1 MSAACCVTESYRL
14 ILSPQRF
21 RLKEERQV
29 KEFEYLEPQ
38 SMQQALEWLDSHRG
52 RARVLAGGTDLY
64 LRLRKGVF
72 SPDYMI
78 DLKRVPGL
86 DYITPDRGGGVQ
98 IGPTTLHDDVSRS
111 SLIQQLYPALAE
123 AAWWVGSV
131 QTRNRGTVVGNLC
144 NASPA
149 ADTAPALISYGARVK
164 IASAQGERTLP
175 LEEFFVGPGRTAL
188 QDNELVAELILP
200 APQPHT
206 GAAFFRRTRTAMD
219 IAVVCGAAM
228 LQLSN
233 GSCQN
238 ARIALGAVGP
248 IPLRAT
254 RAEAAL
260 RGQAL
265 TDQVVEDASRL
276 AAEEARPIDDVRSSA
291 EYRREMVRVLTG
303 RGLRQ
308 AVERARGAR

>member
-1 MSAACCVTESYRL
+1 M
-14 ILSPQRF
+14 
-21 RLKEERQV
+21 
-29 KEFEYLEPQ
+29 KEFEYLEPTTI
-38 SMQQALEWLDSHRG
+38 QQALEWLNTYRG

-72 SPDYMI
+72 VPDYVI
-78 DLKRVPGL
+78 DLKRVEGL
-86 DYITPDRGGGVQ
+86 DYITPNRGGGVQ
-98 IGPTTLHDDVSRS
+98 IGPTTLQDEVARS
-111 SLIQQLYPALAE
+111 SLMQQLYPALAE
-123 AAWWVGSV
+123 AAGWVGAI
-131 QTRNRGTVVGNLC
+131 QTRNRATVVGNLC

-149 ADTAPALISYGARVK
+149 ADTAPALLSYGAQMK
-164 IASAQGERTLP
+164 LASLQGERTIS

-188 QDNELVAELILP
+188 QENELVAEIHLP

-219 IAVVCGAAM
+219 IAVVCGAAL

-233 GSCQN
+233 GTCQN
-238 ARIALGAVGP
+238 ARLALGAVGP
-248 IPLRAT
+248 VPLRAT

-260 RGQAL
+260 RGQTL

-276 AAEEARPIDDVRSSA
+276 AAEEARPIDDVRSTA
-291 EYRREMVRVLTG
+291 EYRREMVRVLTR

-308 AVERARGAR
+308 AMERARA

>member
-1 MSAACCVTESYRL
+1 
-14 ILSPQRF
+14 
-21 RLKEERQV
+21 V
-29 KEFEYLEPQ
+29 KAFEYLQPK
-38 SMQQALEWLDSHRG
+38 SIQQALEWLDMYRG

-72 SPDYMI
+72 LPDYVI

-86 DYITPDRGGGVQ
+86 DYITPNRGGGVQ
-98 IGPTTLHDDVSRS
+98 IGPTALQDEVARS

-123 AAWWVGSV
+123 AAVWVGSV
-131 QTRNRGTVVGNLC
+131 QTRNRATLVGNLC

-149 ADTAPALISYGARVK
+149 ADTAPALLSYGAQVK
-164 IASAQGERTLP
+164 IASLQGERTLP
-175 LEEFFVGPGRTAL
+175 LEEFFMGPGKTAL
-188 QDNELVAELILP
+188 QDNELVAEISLP
-200 APQPHT
+200 AQAPHT

-228 LQLSN
+228 LQLVN

-238 ARIALGAVGP
+238 ARIGLGAVGP
-248 IPLRAT
+248 TPLRAT

-260 RGQAL
+260 RGQTL
-265 TDQVVEDASRL
+265 TDRLVEEASRL
-276 AAEEARPIDDVRSSA
+276 ASEEARPIDDVRSTA
-291 EYRREMVRVLTG
+291 EYRREMVRVLTR

-308 AVERARGAR
+308 AMERARA

>member
-1 MSAACCVTESYRL
+1 
-14 ILSPQRF
+14 
-21 RLKEERQV
+21 V
-29 KEFEYLEPQ
+29 KEFAYLEPT
-38 SMQQALEWLDSHRG
+38 SIQQALEWLNTHRG

-72 SPDYMI
+72 LPDYVI
-78 DLKRVPGL
+78 DLKRVSRL
-86 DYITPDRGGGVQ
+86 DYITPIRGGGVQ
-98 IGPTTLHDDVSRS
+98 IGPTTLQDDVARS

-123 AAWWVGSV
+123 AAGWVGAI
-131 QTRNRGTVVGNLC
+131 QTRNRATVVGNLC

-149 ADTAPALISYGARVK
+149 ADTAPALLSYGAQVK
-164 IASAQGERTLP
+164 IASVQGERTIP

-188 QDNELVAELILP
+188 QDNELVAEIHLP

-233 GSCQN
+233 GTCQN
-238 ARIALGAVGP
+238 ARLALGAVGP

-260 RGQAL
+260 RGQTL
-265 TDQVVEDASRL
+265 TDQVVEDASHL

-291 EYRREMVRVLTG
+291 EYRREMVRVLTR
-303 RGLRQ
+303 RGLSQ
-308 AVERARGAR
+308 AIERARA

>member
-1 MSAACCVTESYRL
+1 
-14 ILSPQRF
+14 
-21 RLKEERQV
+21 V
-29 KEFEYLEPQ
+29 KAFEYLEPQ
-38 SMQQALEWLDSHRG
+38 SMQQALEWLNTHRG

-72 SPDYMI
+72 LPDYMI
-78 DLKRVPGL
+78 DLKRVSGL
-86 DYITPDRGGGVQ
+86 DYITSNRGGGVQ
-98 IGPTTLHDDVSRS
+98 IGPTTLQDDVTRS
-111 SLIQQLYPALAE
+111 PLIQEFYPALAE
-123 AAWWVGSV
+123 AAFWVGSV

-149 ADTAPALISYGARVK
+149 ADTAPALLSYGAQVK
-164 IASAQGERTLP
+164 IASTEGERTIP
-175 LEEFFVGPGRTAL
+175 LEEFFVGPGKTAL
-188 QDNELVAELILP
+188 QDNELVAEVILP
-200 APQPHT
+200 APQPHS

-233 GSCQN
+233 GSCGN

-254 RAEAAL
+254 RAKAAL
-260 RGQAL
+260 QGQAL
-265 TDQVVEDASRL
+265 TDQVIEEASRL
-276 AAEEARPIDDVRSSA
+276 ASEEARPIDDVRSTA
-291 EYRREMVRVLTG
+291 EYRREMVRVLTR

-308 AVERARGAR
+308 ALERARV

>member
-1 MSAACCVTESYRL
+1 
-14 ILSPQRF
+14 
-21 RLKEERQV
+21 V
-29 KEFEYLEPQ
+29 KEFEYLAPQ
-38 SMQQALEWLDSHRG
+38 SIQQALEWLNTYRG

-72 SPDYMI
+72 LPDYVI

-86 DYITPDRGGGVQ
+86 DYIGSNRGGGVQ
-98 IGPTTLHDDVSRS
+98 IGPTTLQDDIARS
-111 SLIQQLYPALAE
+111 SLIQQLYPAFAE
-123 AAWWVGSV
+123 AALWVGAV
-131 QTRNRGTVVGNLC
+131 QTRNRATVVGNLC

-149 ADTAPALISYGARVK
+149 ADTAPALLSYGAQVK
-164 IASAQGERTLP
+164 IASAQGERTIP
-175 LEEFFVGPGRTAL
+175 LEEFFVGPGKTAL
-188 QDNELVAELILP
+188 QDNELVAEIILP

-228 LQLSN
+228 LQLTN
-233 GSCQN
+233 GTCEN

-248 IPLRAT
+248 TPLRAT

-265 TDQVVEDASRL
+265 TDQVIAEASRM
-276 AAEEARPIDDVRSSA
+276 ASEEARPIDDVRSTA
-291 EYRREMVRVLTG
+291 EYRREMVRVLTQ

-308 AVERARGAR
+308 ALERARA

>member
-1 MSAACCVTESYRL
+1 M
-14 ILSPQRF
+14 
-21 RLKEERQV
+21 LKEERQV
-29 KEFEYLEPQ
+29 KDFEYLEPK
-38 SMQQALEWLDSHRG
+38 SLQQALEWLNTHRG

-72 SPDYMI
+72 LPDYVI

-86 DYITPDRGGGVQ
+86 DYVTHNRGGGVQ
-98 IGPTTLHDDVSRS
+98 IGPTTLHDEVARS

-123 AAWWVGSV
+123 AAFWVGSV

-149 ADTAPALISYGARVK
+149 ADTAPALLSYGAQVK
-164 IASAQGERTLP
+164 IASTEGERTIP
-175 LEEFFVGPGRTAL
+175 LEEFFVGPGKTAL
-188 QDNELVAELILP
+188 QDNELVAEVILP
-200 APQPHT
+200 APQPHS

-233 GSCQN
+233 GSCGN

-260 RGQAL
+260 QGQAL
-265 TDQVVEDASRL
+265 TDQVIEEASRL
-276 AAEEARPIDDVRSSA
+276 ASEEARPIDDVRSTA
-291 EYRREMVRVLTG
+291 EYRREMVRVLTR

-308 AVERARGAR
+308 ALERARA

>member
-1 MSAACCVTESYRL
+1 
-14 ILSPQRF
+14 
-21 RLKEERQV
+21 V
-29 KEFEYLEPQ
+29 KEFEYLVPT
-38 SMQQALEWLDSHRG
+38 SMQQALEWLNTHRG

-72 SPDYMI
+72 LPDYVI
-78 DLKRVPGL
+78 DLKRVPSL
-86 DYITPDRGGGVQ
+86 DAITPNRGGGVQ
-98 IGPTTLHDDVSRS
+98 IGPTTLQDDVARS

-123 AAWWVGSV
+123 AASWVGSV
-131 QTRNRGTVVGNLC
+131 QTRNRATVVGNLC

-149 ADTAPALISYGARVK
+149 ADTAPALLSYGAQVK
-164 IASAQGERTLP
+164 IASAQGERTIP
-175 LEEFFVGPGRTAL
+175 LEEFFVGPGKTAL
-188 QDNELVAELILP
+188 QDNELMAEIILP
-200 APQPHT
+200 APQPHS

-233 GSCQN
+233 GTCQN

-260 RGQAL
+260 RGQTL
-265 TDQVVEDASRL
+265 TEQVVEDASRI
-276 AAEEARPIDDVRSSA
+276 ASEEARPIDDVRSTA

-303 RGLRQ
+303 RSLRQ
-308 AVERARGAR
+308 ALERARA

>member
-1 MSAACCVTESYRL
+1 
-14 ILSPQRF
+14 
-21 RLKEERQV
+21 V
-29 KEFEYLEPQ
+29 KEFEYLEPK
-38 SMQQALEWLDSHRG
+38 SLQQALEWLNTHGG

-72 SPDYMI
+72 LPDYVI

-86 DYITPDRGGGVQ
+86 DYITPNRGGGVQ
-98 IGPTTLHDDVSRS
+98 IGPTTLQDDVARS
-111 SLIQQLYPALAE
+111 SLIQQLYPALTE
-123 AAWWVGSV
+123 AAFWVGSV
-131 QTRNRGTVVGNLC
+131 QTRNRATVVGNLC

-149 ADTAPALISYGARVK
+149 ADTAPALLSYGAQVK
-164 IASAQGERTLP
+164 IASAQGERTLA

-188 QDNELVAELILP
+188 QDNELVAEIILP

-228 LQLSN
+228 LQLTN
-233 GSCQN
+233 GTCQN

-254 RAEAAL
+254 RAEATL
-260 RGQAL
+260 QGQAL
-265 TDQVVEDASRL
+265 TDQLIAEASRI
-276 AAEEARPIDDVRSSA
+276 ASEEARPIDDVRSTA
-291 EYRREMVRVLTG
+291 EYRREMVRVLTQ

-308 AVERARGAR
+308 AMERARA

>member
-1 MSAACCVTESYRL
+1 LFILRNQDSALSTEGGAA
-14 ILSPQRF
+14 
-21 RLKEERQV
+21 V
-29 KEFEYLEPQ
+29 KEFDYLEPQ
-38 SMQQALEWLDSHRG
+38 SMQQALEWLNTHRG

-72 SPDYMI
+72 LPDYVI

-86 DYITPDRGGGVQ
+86 DYITPNRGGGVQ
-98 IGPTTLHDDVSRS
+98 IGPTTLQEDVARS
-111 SLIQQLYPALAE
+111 SLIQQLYSALAE
-123 AAWWVGSV
+123 AALWVGSV
-131 QTRNRGTVVGNLC
+131 QTRNRATVVGNLC

-149 ADTAPALISYGARVK
+149 ADTAPALLIYGAQVK
-164 IASAQGERTLP
+164 IASAQGERTIL

-188 QDNELVAELILP
+188 QENELVAEVILP
-200 APQPHT
+200 ALQPHS

-233 GSCQN
+233 SSCQHV
-238 ARIALGAVGP
+238 RIALGAVGP

-260 RGQAL
+260 QGQML
-265 TDQVVEDASRL
+265 TDQVIEEASRL
-276 AAEEARPIDDVRSSA
+276 ASEEARPIDDVRSTA
-291 EYRREMVRVLTG
+291 EYRREMVRVLTR

-308 AVERARGAR
+308 ARERARA

>member
-1 MSAACCVTESYRL
+1 MLSTQDSALSTEGG
-14 ILSPQRF
+14 
-21 RLKEERQV
+21 RQV

-38 SMQQALEWLDSHRG
+38 AMQQALEWLNTHRG

-72 SPDYMI
+72 LPDYVI
-78 DLKRVPGL
+78 DLKRVPRL
-86 DYITPDRGGGVQ
+86 DYISANRGGGVQ
-98 IGPTTLHDDVSRS
+98 IGPTTLQDDVARS
-111 SLIQQLYPALAE
+111 SLIQELYPALAE
-123 AAWWVGSV
+123 AASWVGAV
-131 QTRNRGTVVGNLC
+131 QTRNRATVVGNLC

-149 ADTAPALISYGARVK
+149 ADTAPALLSYGAQVK
-164 IASAQGERTLP
+164 IASAQGERTIA

-188 QDNELVAELILP
+188 QDNELVAEVILP

-219 IAVVCGAAM
+219 IAVVCGATM

-233 GSCQN
+233 GSCEN
-238 ARIALGAVGP
+238 GRIALGAVGP

-254 RAEAAL
+254 RAEAAI
-260 RGQAL
+260 RGQTL
-265 TDQVVEDASRL
+265 TDQVIEEASRL
-276 AAEEARPIDDVRSSA
+276 ASEEARPIDDVRSTA
-291 EYRREMVRVLTG
+291 EYRREMVRVLTR

-308 AVERARGAR
+308 AMERARA